1 MSRFETG
8 AGLERA
14 LSHARGCQGAATS
27 ATLRSV
33 TQSGTQ
39 PLTHDAIVER
49 KIERYPWALILVHWV
64 MALLILLAMPI
75 GYLMG
80 ELEPGWLQDLLYH
93 VHRSLGVTLLALAV
107 VRVALRL
114 FMGVPAPHPALSSWQ
129 RALSLSVHHLLYLL
143 FFLVPVLGW
152 AGTSAFGAPILVW
165 GLFELPPLLPVNRTL
180 AELLLAAHGLF
191 ASTLAGL
198 ILLHVVGALYH
209 ALLRRDGVMQRML
222 FGRVS

>member
-33 TQSGTQ
+33 TQSGAQ

-107 VRVALRL
+107 VRSRCA
-114 FMGVPAPHPALSSWQ
+114 SSWASP
-129 RALSLSVHHLLYLL
+129 RRIPLSRPGSARFRSRCTTFSTFSSSSCLCWVGREHPPSVRRSWY
-143 FFLVPVLGW
+143 G
-152 AGTSAFGAPILVW
+152 AFSNSHP
-165 GLFELPPLLPVNRTL
+165 FCP
-180 AELLLAAHGLF
+180 
-191 ASTLAGL
+191 
-198 ILLHVVGALYH
+198 
-209 ALLRRDGVMQRML
+209 
-222 FGRVS
+222 